1 MEEFIFRFLDGNCR
15 DYTAHKPPY
24 SDLEPISSHIHP
36 HFVIFNAGQKLA
48 KLDPED
54 ILQMRTILGRRLSL
68 YHGDMSPLE
77 LIDHLYLKWMAASIP
92 AEWRKKVTSSNP
104 RPPGAAEQDNHSQD
118 GHPPRRQGLRSAT
131 RSQGQGSQVSAGQH
145 NGGQQRAII
154 PFQAPADDDSS
165 SVSDSTIVEDNTA
178 WIDYIHEWQK
188 QGQDAAAPKMWEPD
202 VLDDSRDEQLAAYD
216 NEHARTPPPPGAWDS
231 WKPAWDSRRSK
242 HFTASDRSRFSS
254 NDWAVLKNNVY
265 LVRPEH
271 PQTTF

>member
-188 QGQDAAAPKMWEPD
+188 
-202 VLDDSRDEQLAAYD
+202 
-216 NEHARTPPPPGAWDS
+216 
-231 WKPAWDSRRSK
+231 
-242 HFTASDRSRFSS
+242 
-254 NDWAVLKNNVY
+254 
-265 LVRPEH
+265 
-271 PQTTF
+271 